1 LLVGCSFLEKCH
13 LTNLTRIRD
22 TEVISMAD
30 KAVVNETILVVALS
44 VDKMLDLGKVTDVFL
59 EQLDDRIVAQQVIC
73 ATLLAEVAVSS
84 SDPAAHFSALRE
96 RILQGLK
103 DATFTGMETDRANAT
118 RERVLPILGEMLQGF
133 QFSK

>member
-1 LLVGCSFLEKCH
+1 MTFFGKVSPDQPDQNSGYGG
-13 LTNLTRIRD
+13 
-22 TEVISMAD
+22 ISMAD
-30 KAVVNETILVVALS
+30 EAVVNETILVVALS
-44 VDKMLDLGKVTDVFL
+44 VDKMLVDLGKVTDAFL
-59 EQLDDRIVAQQVIC
+59 EQLNDRIVAQQVIC

-133 QFSK
+133 QFN